1 MNEPLFYIYYNFSSC
16 EPEFELGMTLMTRGI
31 KEILVKDASFIEEID
46 KCFERYIHKDL
57 GVLGEDDGDGYVYE
71 VIDGQEVMGMY
82 LTSKGYISIC
92 TSYDRKT
99 TLIFLSEER

>member
-1 MNEPLFYIYYNFSSC
+1 MKRPVFYPYYAMFKTK
-16 EPEFELGMTLMTRGI
+16 PEFELGITIFTEGAW
-31 KEILVKDASFIEEID
+31 ELVENDCIFINEID
-46 KCFERYIHKDL
+46 ACFERYIHKDL

-71 VIDGQEVMGMY
+71 VIDGEEVMGMY